1 MFWDVDGVDEPFG
14 TPPLGTE
21 GPGRTGWKAGL
32 GRPKKC
38 ARTPEANVQIS
49 GAEKSHSMA

>member
-1 MFWDVDGVDEPFG
+1 MVWDVDGVDEPFG

-38 ARTPEANVQIS
+38 ARTPGANVQIP